1 MKGLL
6 AKLTLCITFMLMSTM
21 AFGQLKDWAAGF
33 RIGEPGGFMARKYSD
48 NGVNA
53 IEVNLGTYGG
63 LWGTDRT
70 YQDGTFR
77 NIGYSINV
85 LYLWHHPTLVNPD
98 LHTYYGFGPQIN
110 SRDWY
115 PNKSS
120 NNLADGRDRVSGMGG
135 TAIGGLEYFP
145 IDAPNLSFF
154 SEIGFYAEI
163 FPNQFFM
170 NLQGGIGV
178 RVNF

>member
-1 MKGLL
+1 MKSLI
-6 AKLTLCITFMLMSTM
+6 AKITLSVALMLSSQL

-33 RIGEPGGFMARKYSD
+33 RIGEPGGFMARKYSE
-48 NGVNA
+48 NGINA
-53 IEVNLGTYGG
+53 IEVNIGTYGG
-63 LWGTDRT
+63 LWGTDRN
-70 YQDGTFR
+70 YQDGTFK
-77 NIGYSINV
+77 NIGFSINA
-85 LYLWHHPTLVNPD
+85 LYLWHHPTLVNAD

-115 PNKSS
+115 PNKIS
-120 NNLADGRDRVSGMGG
+120 NNPADGRNRVSGMGA

-163 FPNQFFM
+163 FPNPFFM

>member
-1 MKGLL
+1 MRKILPKITLMVLL
-6 AKLTLCITFMLMSTM
+6 MLTSPL

-33 RIGEPGGFMARKYSD
+33 RVGEPGGFMARKYSE

-63 LWGTDRT
+63 LWGTKRT
-70 YQDGTFR
+70 YKDGTFE
-77 NIGYSINV
+77 NIGYSINA
-85 LYLWHHPTLVNPD
+85 LYLWHHPTLVNAD

-115 PNKSS
+115 PKNIS
-120 NNLADGRDRVSGMGG
+120 NNPAAGQDRVTGMGA

-154 SEIGFYAEI
+154 TEIGFYAEI
-163 FPNQFFM
+163 FPNPFFL
-170 NLQGGIGV
+170 NLQGGLGV

>member
-1 MKGLL
+1 MKSLL
-6 AKLTLCITFMLMSTM
+6 AKLLLSIALLSTSQL

-33 RIGEPGGFMARKYSD
+33 RVGEPGGFMARKYSE
-48 NGVNA
+48 NSVNA
-53 IEVNLGTYGG
+53 IEVNMGTYGG
-63 LWGTDRT
+63 LWGTNRA
-70 YQDGTFR
+70 YQDGSFR
-77 NIGYSINV
+77 NIGISVSV
-85 LYLWHHPTLVNPD
+85 LYLWHHPTLVNAD

-115 PNKSS
+115 PNKIS
-120 NNLADGRDRVSGMGG
+120 NNPADGKNRVSGMGASG
-135 TAIGGLEYFP
+135 IGGLEFFP

-154 SEIGFYAEI
+154 SEIGFYSEI
-163 FPNQFFM
+163 FPNPFFL

>member
-1 MKGLL
+1 MIRLKKLILL
-6 AKLTLCITFMLMSTM
+6 LSILFLSNES
-21 AFGQLKDWAAGF
+21 FGQLKDWAAGF
-33 RIGEPGGFMARKYSD
+33 RIGEPGGFMARKYSE

-53 IEVNLGTYGG
+53 LEVNIGTYGG
-63 LWGTDRT
+63 LWGTDRS

-85 LYLWHHPTLVNPD
+85 LYMWHHPTLINPD
-98 LHTYYGFGPQIN
+98 LRTYYGFGPQLN

-115 PNKSS
+115 PNNII
-120 NNLADGRDRVSGMGG
+120 NNPAIGTRKSGMGA

-154 SEIGFYAEI
+154 TEIGFYTEI
-163 FPNQFFM
+163 APNPFFFH
-170 NLQGGIGV
+170 LQGGIGV
-178 RVNF
+178 RANF

>member
-1 MKGLL
+1 MKS
-6 AKLTLCITFMLMSTM
+6 AYIRIILCFALMLSSEVS
-21 AFGQLKDWAAGF
+21 FGQLKDWAAGF
-33 RIGEPGGFMARKYSD
+33 RVGEPGGFMARKYSE

-53 IEVNLGTYGG
+53 IEVNIGTYGG
-63 LWGTDRT
+63 LWGTDRN
-70 YQDGTFR
+70 YQDGTFQ
-77 NIGYSINV
+77 NIGFSINA
-85 LYLWHHPTLVNPD
+85 LYLWHHPTLVNAD

-115 PNKSS
+115 PNKVS
-120 NNLADGRDRVSGMGG
+120 NNQADGRNRVSGMGA

-163 FPNQFFM
+163 FPSPFFM
-170 NLQGGIGV
+170 NLQGGLGV